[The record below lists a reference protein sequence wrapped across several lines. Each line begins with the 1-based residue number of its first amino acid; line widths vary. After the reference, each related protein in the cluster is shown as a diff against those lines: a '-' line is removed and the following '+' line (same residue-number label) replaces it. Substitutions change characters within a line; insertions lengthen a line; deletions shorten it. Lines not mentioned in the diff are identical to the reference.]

1 MKRKIYISLIACL
14 YLLSCQK
21 ENAGEMLSDGHCIYL
36 AASVEGTKESRT
48 PYAWSAPSKEHAL
61 GVDVWAS
68 TTSKVFFNSGKNG
81 TDQYDNE
88 VALHTTAKFTNA
100 SEQLLNDAVYPNSNN
115 TKVYFIGMYP
125 QGWTNEAG
133 DGKSATYTFTGSQ
146 DVMFA
151 PQISGSYGENDGSEN
166 KPWPVFQFK
175 HLLTWLRFEIKAET
189 EEVMKAWGKLKSIQV
204 KSKNQVTVDLTKS
217 AYTASKEFDEGIATF
232 QSTVA
237 NEAEQVL
244 DVYVTNTDQ
253 VLSNVS
259 IPYTKYA
266 DAGYVLCAPVTAYA
280 EDAETHERLGEYTLI
295 IETEKRSL
303 EVELDLKT
311 GDNSYFEGSTRRCQF
326 NINLL
331 FKMGNTISVNAQAEE
346 WKNGGIIINDV
357 N

>member
-14 YLLSCQK
+14 CLLSCQK
-21 ENAGEMLSDGHCIYL
+21 ENASEMLSDGHCIYL

-48 PYAWSAPSKEHAL
+48 PYTWSAPSKEHAL

-68 TTSKVFFNSGKNG
+68 TTSEVFLNSGKNG
-81 TDQYDNE
+81 TGQYNNE

-100 SEQLLNDAVYPNSNN
+100 SEQLLNDAVYPNSED
-115 TKVYFIGMYP
+115 TKVYFVGMYP
-125 QGWTNEAG
+125 QGWTNEANN
-133 DGKSATYTFTGSQ
+133 GKSASYVFNGSQ

-151 PQISGSYGENDGSEN
+151 PQISGSYGENDGSDD

-175 HLLTWLRFEIKAET
+175 HLLTWLRLEIKAET

-204 KSKNQVTVDLTKS
+204 KSKNQVTIDLTKS
-217 AYTASKEFDEGIATF
+217 AYTAGNVFDESIVTF
-232 QSTVA
+232 QST
-237 NEAEQVL
+237 EADDEKQVL
-244 DVYVTNTDQ
+244 DVYATNTDQ

-259 IPYTKYA
+259 IPYNKYT
-266 DAGYVLCAPVTAYA
+266 DAGYVLCAPVTAKA

-295 IETEKRSL
+295 IKTEKRSL
-303 EVELDLKT
+303 EVEVDLKT
-311 GDNSYFEGSTRRCQF
+311 EVNSYFEGSTRRCQF

-331 FKMGNTISVNAQAEE
+331 FKMGNTISVSARAEE